1 MNYLIGS
8 IKHCERDRVDNWV
21 KSALKHCKC
30 QVTLLV
36 LDQIIPESLL
46 ELESIGV
53 KLVHS
58 PTGNEQDINICK
70 WERHLKVREFL
81 QTLTQEDLVLLTDTL
96 DVVFQRDPFIWFR
109 EKAYKNI
116 VLTSEGINHRDE
128 PWNMRSISTD
138 HSEFVREIEDKE
150 VINSGLIIGRPKEVS
165 NMLLHTYVATRG
177 LSPESADQPAL
188 NVALLSS
195 FITDN
200 VQIVNSDDGLA
211 VHLAVAGPTDQ
222 FAAWGFVNSYKYGLP
237 ILQDD
242 KIINQKTQES
252 FCIVHQYN
260 RVREWNTFFNDMY
273 KDYIPK
279 RIKRF
284 NNNTAIVV
292 CTRANSSYFDDWE
305 RTLSYDSNQYILC
318 DVSAGSPPPSNVVLK
333 PVQENFITYT
343 LENVRRT
350 FNFYRNPSDK
360 HWWNLGGGRNIIWF
374 YPHFRMMYFYKLNP
388 TYDYYWFFDE
398 DVTFPEGRFD
408 DFIKEH
414 SVLDHDCMITYLF
427 GNLNQP
433 IQEGALSMDMEMGS
447 FHSHDANWLNHY
459 PGDGDKQPD
468 DLKETYGSYFP
479 LVRLSNEALKT
490 LVEEHEKG
498 LYGYSEGYVPTLL
511 NYKGLSLYS
520 IYGTDSK
527 VKVDPSLIV
536 HHRRY
541 LELEWKNV

>member
-8 IKHCERDRVDNWV
+8 IKHCNRDKVDIWI
-21 KSALKHCKC
+21 KSALEYCQG

-46 ELESIGV
+46 ELEAIGIN
-53 KLVHS
+53 LVHS
-58 PTGNEQDINICK
+58 PTGDEQDINVCK
-70 WERHLKVREFL
+70 WERHLKVRQFL
-81 QTLTQEDLVLLTDTL
+81 QTLTQDDLVLLTDTL
-96 DVVFQRDPFIWFR
+96 DVVFQKDPFTWFT
-109 EKAYKNI
+109 EKAQKNVI
-116 VLTSEGINHRDE
+116 LTSEGINHKDE
-128 PWNMRSISTD
+128 PWNMRSIAID
-138 HSEFVREIEDKE
+138 HSEFVEEIESRE

-165 NMLLHTYVATRG
+165 NLLLHTYVATRA

-200 VQIVNSDDGLA
+200 VQFVNSDDGLA
-211 VHLAVAGPTDQ
+211 IHSAVGGPTEQ
-222 FAAWGFVNSYKYGLP
+222 FIPWGFANSYKYGLP
-237 ILQDD
+237 VLQDG
-242 KIINQKTQES
+242 KIINEKTQET

-260 RVREWNTFFNDMY
+260 RVRKWDLFFKDLY
-273 KDYIPK
+273 KDYKPK
-279 RIKRF
+279 RVKLA
-284 NNNTAIVV
+284 NNNTAVIV
-292 CTRANSSYFDDWE
+292 CTRANSSYFEDWE
-305 RTLSYDSNQYILC
+305 RTLSYSSDQYILC
-318 DVSAGSPPPSNVVLK
+318 DVSAEAPPPSRVVLK

-343 LENVRRT
+343 LENVRKT
-350 FNFYRNPSDK
+350 FNFYREASNR
-360 HWWNLGGGRNIIWF
+360 HWWNNGGGRNIIWF

-398 DVTFPEGRFD
+398 DVTFPEGRFN
-408 DFIKEH
+408 DFIAEH

-427 GNLNQP
+427 SNLNQP
-433 IQEGALSMDMEMGS
+433 IQEGALNMNLEMGS
-447 FHSHDANWLNHY
+447 FHSDDANWLTHY
-459 PGDGDKQPD
+459 PGDGDKHPE

-479 LVRLSNEALKT
+479 LVRLSNEALRV

-498 LYGYSEGYVPTLL
+498 LYGYSEGYVPSIL
-511 NYKGLSLYS
+511 NHCGLSLYS

-527 VKVDPSLIV
+527 VRVDPSLIV